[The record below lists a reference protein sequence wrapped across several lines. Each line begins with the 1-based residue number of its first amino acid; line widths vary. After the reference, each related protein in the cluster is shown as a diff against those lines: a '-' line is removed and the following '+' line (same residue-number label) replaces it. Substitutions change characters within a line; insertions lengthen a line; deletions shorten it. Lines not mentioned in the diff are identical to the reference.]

1 MVDKVGLCNA
11 ALALLGDDKIDALT
25 DTTDRAKLCSRLY
38 DPTRDAVL
46 RAHLWKCCKKRAVL
60 SPAIDAPAFEW
71 AYQFLIPADCIRV
84 ISIDQEGYITPFK
97 IEGRY
102 ILANTNVANCRYIFN
117 NDDPTSYSGGLV
129 DVMVYALA
137 KALAYPI
144 THSAAMRDSIGTE
157 YTRALVQARA
167 ADGQE
172 DYAETWNQGPVKTA
186 RYFS

>member
-1 MVDKVGLCNA
+1 MVDKVGICNA

-25 DTTDRAKLCSRLY
+25 DTTDRAKLCARLY
-38 DPTRDAVL
+38 DSVRDSVL

-60 SPAIDAPAFEW
+60 SPTVTAPAFEW
-71 AYQFLIPADCIRV
+71 SYQFLMPSDCIRV
-84 ISIDQEGYITPFK
+84 ISIAQEGYTEPYK
-97 IEGRY
+97 VEGRM

-129 DVMVYALA
+129 DVMVYSMA

-144 THSAAMRDSIGTE
+144 THSASMRGEMQSE

-172 DYAETWNQGPVKTA
+172 DYTELFNQGPVKVS
-186 RYFS
+186 RFMP